1 MLLRFGRVVET
12 PRPWF
17 FYVQFRT
24 LRTGFGL
31 LLLFLIII
39 IIFTPLTRKS
49 VIKSYFTDSMTV
61 E

>member
-31 LLLFLIII
+31 LYMFLII
-39 IIFTPLTRKS
+39 IIFTPLTHKS
-49 VIKSYFTDSMTV
+49 VVKNYFTDSMTV